1 MNNHNDIFSNEFFS
15 FISNFADTNPLELRL
30 KMHGKEPDF
39 DINDAICQ
47 IECRRKCRKKLSR
60 FIQNEHFLFPSA
72 IAAEQASHQAV
83 GAYHAELISNGDN
96 VLDMTAGLGID
107 SLSMSIKAA
116 SVKSCE
122 LDPHKAE
129 ILAHNSLAL
138 GCNNIEVI
146 TGDSV
151 EFLKNSQDS
160 YDVVFI
166 DPARRGNDSSRLYN
180 LHDCQPD
187 VTTILPLILKRS
199 QRLLI
204 KASPP

>member
-151 EFLKNSQDS
+151 EFLKTVRIHMMLS
-160 YDVVFI
+160 
-166 DPARRGNDSSRLYN
+166 L
-180 LHDCQPD
+180 
-187 VTTILPLILKRS
+187 LILQEEAMTAADCIIFTIVSRMS
-199 QRLLI
+199 QLSSLLF
-204 KASPP
+204 